1 MQSAKR
7 IFMVRP
13 ANFGFNAQT
22 AVSNSFQKEIEIENT
37 QALALREF
45 DAFVSQLHQ
54 ANIDVH
60 VAQDSIIPPKPD
72 ALFPNNWFSVHE
84 SGDVFIYPMLTEN
97 RREEVRLDVLSHVL
111 DESHR
116 ITDLRIDF
124 SEILEGTGSLVL
136 DRQNKIAYAC
146 LSERTSLNLFLHW
159 CSRMEYSPVYF
170 SATNAGVPIYHT
182 NVLMTITTDF
192 VMFCLEC
199 VSDKHEQMVLKE
211 SLIKSGRRILEIS
224 IQQMN
229 HFCGNALEVLNMQ
242 GEKYFICSRTAF
254 NNYYEQQL
262 KIISS
267 FCEIIVADIPTIE
280 SIGGG
285 SARCMLAEIF

>member
-1 MQSAKR
+1 
-7 IFMVRP
+7 
-13 ANFGFNAQT
+13 
-22 AVSNSFQKEIEIENT
+22 
-37 QALALREF
+37 
-45 DAFVSQLHQ
+45 
-54 ANIDVH
+54 
-60 VAQDSIIPPKPD
+60 
-72 ALFPNNWFSVHE
+72 
-84 SGDVFIYPMLTEN
+84 
-97 RREEVRLDVLSHVL
+97 
-111 DESHR
+111 
-116 ITDLRIDF
+116 
-124 SEILEGTGSLVL
+124 
-136 DRQNKIAYAC
+136 
-146 LSERTSLNLFLHW
+146 
-159 CSRMEYSPVYF
+159 MEYSPVYF

-192 VMFCLEC
+192 VMVCLEC

-229 HFCGNALEVLNMQ
+229 HFCGNALEILNVQ

-254 NNYYEQQL
+254 NNYNEQQL

>member
-37 QALALREF
+37 QALALQEF
-45 DAFVSQLHQ
+45 DSFVSQLHE
-54 ANIDVH
+54 ANIDVY

-72 ALFPNNWFSVHE
+72 AVFPNNWFSVHE

-136 DRQNKIAYAC
+136 DRQNRIAYAC

-182 NVLMTITTDF
+182 NVVMTITSDF
-192 VMFCLEC
+192 VMVCLEC
-199 VSDKHEQMVLKE
+199 VSDKQEQMVLKE

-229 HFCGNALEVLNMQ
+229 HFCGNALEVLNGQ

-254 NNYYEQQL
+254 NNYNDQQL
-262 KIISS
+262 KTISS
-267 FCEIIVADIPTIE
+267 FCKFIVVDIPTIE

>member
-7 IFMVRP
+7 ILMVRP

-22 AVSNSFQKEIEIENT
+22 AVSNSFQKEDEIENA
-37 QALALREF
+37 QQMALEEF

-72 ALFPNNWFSVHE
+72 AIFPNNWFSVHE

-97 RREEVRLDVLSHVL
+97 RREEVRLDLLSHVL

-116 ITDLRIDF
+116 LTDLRNDF

-146 LSERTSLNLFLHW
+146 LSERTSLNMFLQW
-159 CSRMEYSPVYF
+159 CGRMEYSPVYF
-170 SATNAGVPIYHT
+170 SAINAGVPIYHT
-182 NVLMTITTDF
+182 NVVMTITTDF
-192 VMFCLEC
+192 VILCLEC
-199 VSDKHEQMVLKE
+199 VSDKQEQMALKE
-211 SLIKSGRRILEIS
+211 SLIKSGRRVLEIS

-229 HFCGNALEVLNMQ
+229 HFCGNALEVLNMH
-242 GEKYFICSRTAF
+242 GEKYFVCSRTAL
-254 NNYYEQQL
+254 NNFAEDQL
-262 KIISS
+262 NTIGS
-267 FCEIIVADIPTIE
+267 FCEFIVADISTIE

>member
-13 ANFGFNAQT
+13 ANFGFNPQT

-60 VAQDSIIPPKPD
+60 VAQDSIVPPKPD
-72 ALFPNNWFSVHE
+72 AVFPNNWFSFHE

-97 RREEVRLDVLSHVL
+97 RRKEVRLDTLFHVL
-111 DESHR
+111 GESHR

-146 LSERTSLNLFLHW
+146 LSERTSLNLFLQW
-159 CSRMEYSPVYF
+159 CRRMEYSPVYF

-192 VMFCLEC
+192 VMVCLEC

-254 NNYYEQQL
+254 NNYNEQQL

>member
-7 IFMVRP
+7 ILMVRP

-37 QALALREF
+37 QALALQEF
-45 DAFVSQLHQ
+45 DSFVSQLHQ
-54 ANIDVH
+54 ANIDVY

-72 ALFPNNWFSVHE
+72 AIFPNNWFSFHE

-97 RREEVRLDVLSHVL
+97 RREEVRLDVLSQVL

-116 ITDLRIDF
+116 ITDLRNDF

-170 SATNAGVPIYHT
+170 SATNEAVPIYHT
-182 NVLMTITTDF
+182 NVVMTIATDF
-192 VMFCLEC
+192 VMVCLEC
-199 VSDKHEQMVLKE
+199 ISDKQEQLALKE
-211 SLIKSGRRILEIS
+211 SLIKSGRRVLEIS

-229 HFCGNALEVLNMQ
+229 HFCGNALEVLNMK
-242 GEKYFICSRTAF
+242 GEKYLVCSRTAL
-254 NNYYEQQL
+254 NNFTEDQL
-262 KIISS
+262 NTIGSS
-267 FCEIIVADIPTIE
+267 CAFIVADIPTIE